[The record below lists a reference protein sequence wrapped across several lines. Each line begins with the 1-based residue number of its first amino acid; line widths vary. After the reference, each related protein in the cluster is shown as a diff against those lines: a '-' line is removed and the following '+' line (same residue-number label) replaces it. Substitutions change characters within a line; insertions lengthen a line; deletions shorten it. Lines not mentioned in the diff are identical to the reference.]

1 MDTYSFIKRYRWWL
15 IVLPIAV
22 SVLMLLPLT
31 KAKINPNLMDY
42 LPDDIESK
50 MNIDRLDSIFGK
62 YEPLLLV
69 VQTDDILNES
79 TLRRISDLNEAF
91 KEMPEVDD
99 VMSIFETKNIRG
111 EDGMMLVDPAIR
123 EFPTTEEEKELL
135 RNELIDNQ
143 LAYKIFISDDFKNS
157 LIIINPKIG
166 VTDEELIKSLKIAI
180 NQHPGD
186 EIIYMN
192 GLPFLRSE
200 IQAKGIRD
208 FAILLP
214 LGLIVMLIFLY
225 ISFKERRGV
234 LLPFS
239 VVLMSIV
246 IAIGLMPLF
255 GYDLS
260 LIAVL
265 VPIMMIAIA
274 NNYGIHLV
282 ARYQELNSLNPT
294 MSMEGIVYESIK
306 QLKSPIILT
315 GLTTIFGV
323 MGLIVQVL
331 LPAKQMGIVN
341 SIAIAFALIISLLFI
356 PAVMIGMKKGAPQ
369 KSYTSDKNMLIDR
382 VLGWAGRISTKNPR
396 QVIYF
401 FVSFLIL
408 AGLGISYLQ
417 VSINME
423 RMMPSSHPLRKS
435 TDIVN
440 DHFGGTKNISILFEG
455 DIMDPEVLKTMD
467 RFEAEL
473 ELLPNVGGVT
483 SLASVIRII
492 SRSLNDSTDELY
504 DRIPDE
510 RETIAQYI
518 EFYSMSGDPDDFEKL
533 VDFDYTK
540 AILTVQFNAKDMRQ
554 LKQTEMQI
562 QKLVDS
568 SPYCTIKAGQ
578 CLVEKELAQSIARG
592 QVYSLIFAML
602 AIVILLWIIF
612 RSLPAGL
619 LGAIPLGVTLISNFG
634 LMGWFG
640 LELDI
645 GNSLLSSIAIGI
657 GVDYTIHLFWRLK
670 YELSLGKEYTDA
682 IRNTLKTT
690 GRGIAIN
697 AVSVMIGFAVLFL
710 SGLVIL
716 KTFAFLI
723 IFSLLLCLLCALILV
738 PAICMVARPKFLEM
752 NGKLQYGFAN
762 AATVKEPIH
771 YEKQVIEKEYETQT
785 QEN

>member
-1 MDTYSFIKRYRWWL
+1 MDTYSFIKRYRRWL
-15 IVLPIAV
+15 IILPIAL

-42 LPDDIESK
+42 LPDNIESK
-50 MNIDRLDSIFGK
+50 LNIDKLDSIFGK

-69 VQTDDILNES
+69 IQTEDILNES
-79 TLRRISDLNEAF
+79 TLRRINEFNDNF
-91 KEMPEVDD
+91 KELPEVDD
-99 VMSIFETKNIRG
+99 VMSIFETKSIRG
-111 EDGMMLVDPAIR
+111 EDGVMLVDPAIR
-123 EFPTTEEEKELL
+123 EIPTTQEEKEVL
-135 RNELIDNQ
+135 RNELANNP

-157 LIIINPKIG
+157 LIIINPKVG
-166 VTDEELIKSLKIAI
+166 VTDEELIKSIKETI
-180 NQHPGD
+180 NQIPGN
-186 EIIYMN
+186 ERIYLN
-192 GLPFLRSE
+192 GMPFLRAE

-214 LGLIVMLIFLY
+214 LGLIIMLAFLY

-234 LLPFS
+234 LLPLS
-239 VVLMSIV
+239 VVVMSII
-246 IAIGLMPLF
+246 IAVGMMPLM

-260 LIAVL
+260 LVSIL

-282 ARYQELNSLNPT
+282 ARYQELNSLNPS
-294 MSMEGIVYESIK
+294 MSMESIVYESFK

-341 SIAIAFALIISLLFI
+341 SIAIAFALVISLLFI

-369 KSYTSDKNMLIDR
+369 KSYTSDKKMLIDR
-382 VLGWAGRISTKNPR
+382 VLAWSGRISTKNPR
-396 QVIYF
+396 QVIYSF
-401 FVSFLIL
+401 ISFLIL

-423 RMMPSSHPLRKS
+423 KMMPSSHSLRKS

-440 DHFGGTKNISILFEG
+440 EHFGGTKNISILFEG
-455 DIMDPEVLKTMD
+455 DIMDPDVMKTMD

-473 ELLPNVGGVT
+473 ESMPNVGGVT

-504 DRIPDE
+504 DKIPDE
-510 RETIAQYI
+510 RQTIAQYI

-540 AILTVQFNAKDMRQ
+540 AILTIQFNAKDMREF
-554 LKQTEMQI
+554 KQTEAQI

-568 SPYCTIKAGQ
+568 SPYCTLQAGQ

-592 QVYSLIFAML
+592 QIYSLIFAML

-670 YELSLGKEYTDA
+670 YELSLGKEYAEA
-682 IRNTLKTT
+682 IMNTLRTT

-697 AVSVMIGFAVLFL
+697 AFSVMIGFAVLFL

-738 PAICMVARPKFLEM
+738 PAICMVVRPKFLEM
-752 NGKLQYGFAN
+752 NGKHQLGFVN
-762 AATVKEPIH
+762 AATAKEPIH
-771 YEKQVIEKEYETQT
+771 SENLVIQKEYETQT